1 MSNKYKEVIFLT
13 YCDMYL
19 QGIIIKSKQRDITIF
34 VLRLLLYHINVNYRM
49 DVI

>member
-19 QGIIIKSKQRDITIF
+19 QGIIIKSKHITIF